1 MRGILE
7 WRIVRW
13 VSRSLREIYI
23 IYIWPF
29 LDEKNLCFRTK
40 NSLMTPV
47 FTHFVLSHASTDTTS
62 RNIGGTD
69 TWAAPPQMTPT
80 IMCYVPQSFERLV
93 PTTPSFQT
101 RTHDPPIFQIRLIPL
116 A

>member
-29 LDEKNLCFRTK
+29 LDKKNLCFRTK

-47 FTHFVLSHASTDTTS
+47 FTHFVLSHASTNTNGTS
-62 RNIGGTD
+62 RNIEGTD
-69 TWAAPPQMTPT
+69 TWAVPPPQIVGGRSPMAPPIVVHMK
-80 IMCYVPQSFERLV
+80 YKFHR
-93 PTTPSFQT
+93 
-101 RTHDPPIFQIRLIPL
+101 
-116 A
+116 

>member
-40 NSLMTPV
+40 NSFMTPV
-47 FTHFVLSHASTDTTS
+47 FTHFELSHASTDTTS

-69 TWAAPPQMTPT
+69 TWAAPHPHPHFKLWGPFPYGSAYSCAYEIQIPQMTPT
-80 IMCYVPQSFERLV
+80 IMCYVPQ
-93 PTTPSFQT
+93 
-101 RTHDPPIFQIRLIPL
+101 
-116 A
+116 